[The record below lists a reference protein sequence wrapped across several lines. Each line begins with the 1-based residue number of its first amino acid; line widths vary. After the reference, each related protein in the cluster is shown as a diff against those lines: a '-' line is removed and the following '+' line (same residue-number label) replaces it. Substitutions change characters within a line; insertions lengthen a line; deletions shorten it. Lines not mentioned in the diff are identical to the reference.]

1 MEEKKGKWR
10 FTSPTHVVRA
20 FAQAV
25 AELETEGGVE
35 ARYRRYLENHRV
47 LVDGMRGLGFRC
59 LLPDALQSPIITSF
73 LSPTDPTFDFG
84 RFYAL
89 LKARGFVIYPGK
101 VTAVDTFRIGNI
113 GDVHPEDMYRLVGA
127 VRECMFWSV

>member
-1 MEEKKGKWR
+1 
-10 FTSPTHVVRA
+10 
-20 FAQAV
+20 
-25 AELETEGGVE
+25 
-35 ARYRRYLENHRV
+35 
-47 LVDGMRGLGFRC
+47 MRGLGFRC
-59 LLPDALQSPIITSF
+59 LLPDELQSPIITSF
-73 LSPTDPTFDFG
+73 LSPTDPAFNFG